1 MGAYLTMRK
10 KSVQSPMLL
19 IILLLLVI
27 FLFGFE
33 DITKEGVS
41 YTCKARVISVEP
53 PPPDTALKVINV
65 LLVEKTPSAEVLE
78 KGMYV
83 LVTEDTIGGGTEKII
98 SLEGTVVLIKG
109 IKLLEKEDDQEVIVV
124 VANSIERLD

>member
-33 DITKEGVS
+33 DITREGVS
-41 YTCKARVISVEP
+41 CTCKARVISVEP
-53 PPPDTALKVINV
+53 PPPNTKVLNV
-65 LLVEKTPSAEVLE
+65 LLVEKTPSTEALE
-78 KGMYV
+78 KRIYV
-83 LVTEDTIGGGTEKII
+83 LVTEDTIVGGGGTEEIT

-109 IKLLEKEDDQEVIVV
+109 IKKMEKEDDQEVIVV
-124 VANSIERLD
+124 EANSIELLD